1 MRQFVHALVLSIA
14 AVTLGISCAA
24 GADDSTDIPVKA
36 VTLYSSGV
44 GYFQHSGTVTGNATT
59 VLPFNVAQIN
69 DVLKSLVLEDKGGQ
83 VVGVTYASQD
93 PLAKTLKSFQVDITG
108 NPSLDQLLNQLR
120 GSKLTVNLAAEQV
133 SGVILGIEDRVRPA
147 GDNKTYNVHVLNL
160 LTSGSIRAIDLT
172 EIHDVH
178 LDDPELQDELSKA
191 LAAVAA
197 SRDQD
202 KRPVT
207 IHFQGQGQ
215 REVLLGYVIETP
227 VWKTSY
233 RVVLGDKD
241 DAKIQGWAIVEN
253 QTDSD
258 WNDVQLSLVSGRP
271 ISFVEDLYQPL
282 YVPRPTVTPELYS
295 SLRPRVYEEGNN
307 NAGFADRLQAAA
319 AAPSSA
325 PGAMGEA
332 NAEMALRDEQ
342 QALNPTSSVISAA
355 SAEKL
360 GELFQYTIADVTLP
374 RQSSSMIPIV
384 TDSIQAQRVSIYN
397 PTIMPR
403 NPLIGARLKNTT
415 GKHLLGGP
423 MTILD
428 AGAYAGDAQIDN
440 LPPDQDRLISFGIDL
455 QMLVDTTTPGNT
467 DDVLTGKIVNG
478 VLQVSHKYVTTTV
491 YDAENKSDHDKQLVI
506 EHALRPGWDLI
517 DTVSP
522 VEKTPELYRFQE
534 SVAAGKSAQLTVKE
548 QQIADEGFVIL
559 DGDVDSVV
567 AYSHNGAIPKD
578 VKDALAKA
586 AEIKGSIV
594 AAQNKL
600 NQDKQDESAI
610 TVDQQRINETLRTI
624 DRTTALYSRLLT
636 KLNDQETQLE
646 KLRADEDDATKQLN
660 DSTQQLRDF
669 LTNLNVG

>member
-1 MRQFVHALVLSIA
+1 MRKLVHALVLSIA
-14 AVTLGISCAA
+14 AVTLGIPRPAS
-24 GADDSTDIPVKA
+24 ADDSTEIPVKA

-44 GYFQHSGTVTGNATT
+44 GFFQHSGTVTGNATT

-108 NPSLDQLLNQLR
+108 NPTLDQLLNQLR

-133 SGVILGIEDRVRPA
+133 SGVILGVEGRVRPA
-147 GDNKTYNVHVLNL
+147 GENKTYDVHILNL

-233 RVVLGDKD
+233 RLVLGDKD

-282 YVPRPTVTPELYS
+282 YVPRPTVTPQLYS
-295 SLRPRVYEEGNN
+295 SLRPPIYEEGTRRMAGAVQMQSDLSAKAPGGELSDTM
-307 NAGFADRLQAAA
+307 NAAAA
-319 AAPSSA
+319 AAP
-325 PGAMGEA
+325 
-332 NAEMALRDEQ
+332 Q
-342 QALNPTSSVISAA
+342 QTINPTASVVSAA

-360 GELFQYTIADVTLP
+360 GELFQYTIGDVTLP

-397 PTIMPR
+397 PAIMPR
-403 NPLIGARLKNTT
+403 NPLNGARLKNTT

-467 DDVLTGKIVNG
+467 DDILTGKIVNG

-506 EHALRPGWDLI
+506 EHAFRPGWDLI
-517 DTVSP
+517 DTVAP
-522 VEKTPELYRFQE
+522 VEKTPQLYRFQE
-534 SVAAGKSAQLTVKE
+534 SVPAGKSAQLTVKE

-567 AYSHNGAIPKD
+567 AFSHNGAIPKD
-578 VKDALAKA
+578 VKEALAKA
-586 AEIKGSIV
+586 AEMKGAIV
-594 AAQNKL
+594 AAQNRL

-610 TVDQQRINETLRTI
+610 VVDQQRINETLRTI

-660 DSTQQLRDF
+660 DASQQLRDF